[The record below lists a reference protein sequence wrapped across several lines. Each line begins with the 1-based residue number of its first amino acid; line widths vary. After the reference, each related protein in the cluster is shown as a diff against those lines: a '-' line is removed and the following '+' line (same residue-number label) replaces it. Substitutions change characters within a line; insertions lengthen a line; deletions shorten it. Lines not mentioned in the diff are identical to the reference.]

1 LTQSFVAGLVPVA
14 QGSPRITLSV
24 YGLLFANADDR
35 AAQVVEAA
43 FGAALTECERDRWNP
58 PLISMAIRWQ
68 FVVLPSDRHDKIL
81 KYQHGWVAE
90 WFKAPVLKF
99 AAASATPSRFVPK
112 HIDLQRVALY
122 WRAVSSCLV
131 SARTTLFG
139 SKVGSVLNAARSG
152 AH

>member
-14 QGSPRITLSV
+14 QGSPRITLGVS
-24 YGLLFANADDR
+24 GHLFANADDR
-35 AAQVVEAA
+35 AARVVEAA

-99 AAASATPSRFVPK
+99 AAARAVPYRLCQDVSFFNGLAANLIPSR
-112 HIDLQRVALY
+112 
-122 WRAVSSCLV
+122 RASFRPVSGRLGPN
-131 SARTTLFG
+131 LG
-139 SKVGSVLNAARSG
+139 PI
-152 AH
+152 

>member
-14 QGSPRITLSV
+14 QASPRITLGV
-24 YGLLFANADDR
+24 YGHVFANADDR
-35 AAQVVEAA
+35 AARVVEAA

-99 AAASATPSRFVPK
+99 GHDRTAPSRAVPK
-112 HIDLQRVALY
+112 
-122 WRAVSSCLV
+122 
-131 SARTTLFG
+131 SA
-139 SKVGSVLNAARSG
+139 
-152 AH
+152 